1 LPHPLVTVV
10 TPSLNQ
16 GSFIRATIESVLSQ
30 DYPNIEYIIM
40 DGGSTDA
47 TASIAREY
55 SSRLTWIS
63 ERDHGQSDA
72 INKGF
77 RRARGDVVAWLNSD
91 DMLLSGAVTHAV
103 GGLVNHLDAGA
114 VYGEGYLID
123 REGNVTR
130 RFPYSQPFDLWR
142 LAHLSDYILQQTVFF
157 RRSVFDEV
165 GFVREDLHYA
175 MDWELLIR
183 IGKRYPLVFL
193 PQFLGCLREYP
204 EAKSF
209 SGGIRRVREIR
220 KVLSEH
226 TGLRFPPGWIVYG
239 LETYREMWCQKIRS
253 TTPGPLTRLSEIG
266 EHLLTYACGYLAGR
280 TLNFAQGWYP
290 DGWAGPRLRYMLPAG
305 RGSFRI
311 NGMLPATGWLAGQSI
326 EVIAGNESLGHHRIN
341 AGAFSL
347 ELSLPDVLAGNPVN
361 IELRASHVFVPAYST
376 PSSDF
381 RQLCYILQG
390 VQWVHSSGQHAAAGS
405 EASAAVNW

>member
-1 LPHPLVTVV
+1 VTVV

-16 GSFIRATIESVLSQ
+16 GPFLRATIESVLSQ

-47 TASIAREY
+47 SESIAADY
-55 SSRLTWIS
+55 SSRLTWVS
-63 ERDHGQSDA
+63 ERDRGQSDA

-77 RRARGDVVAWLNSD
+77 RRAKGDIVAWLNSD
-91 DMLLSGAVTHAV
+91 DLLLPGAVTHAV
-103 GGLVNHLDAGA
+103 EALTRHRDAGA

-123 REGNVTR
+123 RAGNVTR

-142 LAHLSDYILQQTVFF
+142 LAHLSDYILQQSVFF

-183 IGKRYPLVFL
+183 IGKRHPLIFI

-209 SGGIRRVREIR
+209 SGGMRRVREIR

-226 TGLRFPPGWIVYG
+226 TGRRFPPGWIVYG
-239 LETYREMWCQKIRS
+239 LETYREMWCEKIRS
-253 TTPGPLTRLSEIG
+253 TGSGPLAKLSQIG
-266 EHLLTYACGYLAGR
+266 QSLLTYTCGYLAGR
-280 TLNFAQGWYP
+280 TLNYAQGWYA
-290 DGWAGPRLRYMLPAG
+290 DGWAGPRLLYMLPAG

-311 NGMLPATGWLAGQSI
+311 DGMLPVTGWLTGQSI
-326 EVIAGNESLGHHRIN
+326 EVIAGKGSLGRHRLN
-341 AGAFSL
+341 PGAFSF
-347 ELSLPDVLAGNPVN
+347 EVSVPEELAGKPVN
-361 IELRASHVFVPAYST
+361 LELRASHVFVPAYST

-381 RQLCYILQG
+381 RQLCYILHG
-390 VQWVHSSGQHAAAGS
+390 VQWAGNRAQHATAASGAGS
-405 EASAAVNW
+405 TANE